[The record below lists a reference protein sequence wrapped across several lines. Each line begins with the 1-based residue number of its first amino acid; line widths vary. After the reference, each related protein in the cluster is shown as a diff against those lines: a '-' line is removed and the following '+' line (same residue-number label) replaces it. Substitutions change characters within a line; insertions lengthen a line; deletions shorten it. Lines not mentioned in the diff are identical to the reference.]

1 MYRGTTPTL
10 SFKLPFDTSDLSAA
24 WVTLAQDGRVIIDKP
39 MSDCVLEG
47 NVLAVTLT
55 QEETL
60 KLTAENRTEVQLRV
74 KTTDGIAMASTI
86 WRVETKKILKEEVI

>member
-60 KLTAENRTEVQLRV
+60 KLTAENRTEVQIRV

-86 WRVETKKILKEEVI
+86 WRVETEKILKDEVI

>member
-39 MSDCVLEG
+39 ISDCVLEG

-86 WRVETKKILKEEVI
+86 WRVETEKILKDEVI

>member
-10 SFKLPFDTSDLSAA
+10 SFKLPFNTSDLSAA

-86 WRVETKKILKEEVI
+86 WRVETEKILKDEVI

>member
-86 WRVETKKILKEEVI
+86 WRLETEKILKDEVI

>member
-24 WVTLAQDGRVIIDKP
+24 WVTLAQDVRVIIDKP
-39 MSDCVLEG
+39 ISDCVLEG

-86 WRVETKKILKEEVI
+86 WRVETEKILKDEVI

>member
-86 WRVETKKILKEEVI
+86 WRVEAEKILKDEVI

>member
-86 WRVETKKILKEEVI
+86 WRVETEKILKDEVI

>member
-47 NVLAVTLT
+47 SVLAVTLT

-86 WRVETKKILKEEVI
+86 WRVETEKILKDEVI